1 MGADLGG
8 GRMLAPVYTVSSLT
22 LRAAMAGDATL
33 DGQVDIYDLLALSA
47 GGRFGT
53 GQATGWGEGDM
64 NLDGLFDVFD
74 LLAIDS
80 AKAYGRGNYRP
91 VVPLSITAQAVPE
104 PAVVWWLVAGTVL
117 GLRLRSR
124 VAAA

>member
-1 MGADLGG
+1 MPA
-8 GRMLAPVYTVSSLT
+8 
-22 LRAAMAGDATL
+22 
-33 DGQVDIYDLLALSA
+33 
-47 GGRFGT
+47 GRFGT

-74 LLAIDS
+74 LLANDS

-91 VVPLSITAQAVPE
+91 VVPLSVIAQAVPE

-124 VAAA
+124 GA